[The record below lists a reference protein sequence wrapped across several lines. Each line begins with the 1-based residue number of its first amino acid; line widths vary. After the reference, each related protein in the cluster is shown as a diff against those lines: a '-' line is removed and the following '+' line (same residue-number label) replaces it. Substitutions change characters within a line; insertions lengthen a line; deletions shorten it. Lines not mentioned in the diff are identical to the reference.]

1 MPTYDYKP
9 PQTNTEHY
17 CIQEARITAI
27 ETKLETKKENIH
39 EIHEDYYHLRDKLD
53 LLNINVAELTAI
65 IKENQENHKANHK
78 KVEELQTEISKA
90 NLEISKLQTSI
101 STLKYIIP
109 IACSILTFIVNYLI

>member
-1 MPTYDYKP
+1 MPIYDYKP
-9 PQTNTEHY
+9 LPKDTEHY

-65 IKENQENHKANHK
+65 IKENQENHKENHK
-78 KVEELQTEISKA
+78 KVEELQMEISKA
-90 NLEISKLQTSI
+90 NLEISKLQSSI

>member
-9 PQTNTEHY
+9 LQTNTEHY

-65 IKENQENHKANHK
+65 IKENQENHKENHK
-78 KVEELQTEISKA
+78 KVEELQMEISKA
-90 NLEISKLQTSI
+90 NLEISKLQSSI

>member
-27 ETKLETKKENIH
+27 ETKLQNKKENIH

-65 IKENQENHKANHK
+65 LKENQENQKENHK
-78 KVEELQTEISKA
+78 KVEELQIEISKA
-90 NLEISKLQTSI
+90 NLEISKLQSSI